1 MSTIFAIRWKR
12 ALAAN
17 KSSWKISTAIR
28 SSCSNLLGSQ
38 TLEAFPVP
46 GSANLFKTRNR
57 LEHYDGGCDD
67 RHAGSGT
74 ESVKCFHRQLA
85 DGRRHR
91 PKRRRSSGP
100 IVASGPTMACAGGH
114 RCHIEE
120 D

>member
-17 KSSWKISTAIR
+17 KSSWKIPTAIR

-38 TLEAFPVP
+38 TLEAFPAP

-57 LEHYDGGCDD
+57 LEHYDGGCDG

-74 ESVKCFHRQLA
+74 ESGN
-85 DGRRHR
+85 DGD
-91 PKRRRSSGP
+91 PAAP